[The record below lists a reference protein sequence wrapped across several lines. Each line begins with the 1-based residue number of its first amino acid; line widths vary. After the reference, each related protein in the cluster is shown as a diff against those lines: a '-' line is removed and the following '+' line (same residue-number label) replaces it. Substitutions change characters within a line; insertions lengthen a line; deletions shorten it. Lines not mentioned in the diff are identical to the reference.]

1 MSNPPILQN
10 RLRQLYH
17 FPAHISN
24 KALRKT
30 QYKCLFEHIDFLAI
44 LKLYSTTNC
53 SNVLLSAPYL
63 KCADNAY
70 VACLGHHEARK
81 AAARLREMCR
91 KYKVDYMINS
101 KVKQNYR
108 QHTSL
113 LWCSAARDSSTNH
126 DKFHCCRILT
136 RRTFSWQNRVDRKPT
151 RHSVQYTG
159 HTAYHCVCVM
169 TDRRPRDCAILISMA
184 NINDNYPSI
193 CQRIMLLSKICIK
206 QSWTIIDICI
216 TYTSDRYIW

>member
-1 MSNPPILQN
+1 MHTL
-10 RLRQLYH
+10 
-17 FPAHISN
+17 PA
-24 KALRKT
+24 
-30 QYKCLFEHIDFLAI
+30 LAI
-44 LKLYSTTNC
+44 TRPEKQ
-53 SNVLLSAPYL
+53 LLDCE
-63 KCADNAY
+63 KCAENIRWTRCWKD
-70 VACLGHHEARK
+70 
-81 AAARLREMCR
+81 
-91 KYKVDYMINS
+91 
-101 KVKQNYR
+101 KQNYR
-108 QHTSL
+108 LHTSL